1 MAMRR
6 LTYDMISIAVMGIGG
21 ALIMGAAILWL
32 TSPAGGSW
40 GP

>member
-1 MAMRR
+1 MRQRR
-6 LTYDMISIAVMGIGG
+6 LTYDLISIVVLALSG
-21 ALIMGAAILWL
+21 AMFMGAAILWL